1 MVEKTQEEF
10 RMSRLKDA
18 ILYAERFIQSA
29 NKAYEELFDYINISS
44 KNNSYTRE
52 PIGSKIFAEAR
63 RESLNLSNRLVD
75 LRRSYYKLCEEEY
88 ERAKKQPSSRRGDGT

>member
-1 MVEKTQEEF
+1 MLEKTHEEF
-10 RMSRLKDA
+10 RMARLKDA

-29 NKAYEELFDYINISS
+29 NKAYKELFDYINISS
-44 KNNSYTRE
+44 NNKSYTRE

-75 LRRSYYKLCEEEY
+75 LRRGYYNLLREEEY
-88 ERAKKQPSSRRGDGT
+88 ER

>member
-1 MVEKTQEEF
+1 MLNKTQVEF
-10 RMSRLKDA
+10 RMSRLKEA

-29 NKAYEELFDYINISS
+29 NKAYDELFEYHNLDKKS
-44 KNNSYTRE
+44 KSYTRE

-75 LRRSYYKLCEEEY
+75 LRKGYYELYREAY
-88 ERAKKQPSSRRGDGT
+88 EKAKKHQSSRRGDDT